1 MDVTMPTRVLI
12 EMIGFGIVAIASF
25 QVAHYLK
32 RFRLP
37 LITGMIVTGIV
48 AGSSLL
54 NFITREALLQLQF
67 LNEIALAIIAFSAG
81 SELYLKELRSRM
93 RSIKWMVI
101 GQVVVTFGLS
111 IVAVFYLS
119 ELIPFMKGMPVSIKW
134 AVASLFGIVFVARS
148 PSSIIALIN
157 ETRANGP
164 FTKTAIGTTVVKDV
178 VVIVLFT
185 FCLTIAEA
193 IINGKAIDFLFV
205 VVLLVELILSFL
217 AGVLLSRLLLFPFL
231 FGMHRYI
238 KGALL
243 ILIGYGV
250 FYLASYIK
258 HNSMSWIG
266 HEVSM
271 EPLLICILGSFIV
284 TNFSKHRIEF
294 RDLLHKIGPMVFV
307 VFFTLAGVSFS
318 LQVFTSVAGIAVL
331 FFFIRLFTLFVGSYL
346 GVVMAKDN
354 KEYRFIAWMP
364 YITQAGVALGLT
376 TIITKTFPEWGLEFE
391 TIVIGIV
398 VINQLIGDIFFKWA
412 IHHVKESRV
421 RHAEPA
427 YDGIKDAYIF
437 GLEPQSV
444 ALAKQ
449 LQSNRWQAKIITL
462 DREEDLMKDPDMDIV
477 SLADLSLSEI
487 RKLKMEK
494 ADAIVCMLSD
504 EENYTLAEMI
514 YEHVG
519 TKDVIIRLNDRK
531 NMERFHN
538 LGALIIDPS
547 TAMVGLLDHFVRSPN
562 ATSLLLGMDKSQDT
576 QDIEITN
583 RDIHGMTLRDLRL
596 PTDVIILSV
605 KRKGQMIISHGYTR
619 LRLKDIVTMVGS
631 TKSLDEVRRKFS
643 M

>member
-1 MDVTMPTRVLI
+1 MSARVLI

-25 QVAHYLK
+25 QVALYLK
-32 RFRLP
+32 KFRLP

-54 NFITREALLQLQF
+54 NFITRDALLQLQF

-93 RSIKWMVI
+93 KSIKWMVI

-119 ELIPFMKGMPVSIKW
+119 ELIPFMKGMPASIKW

-205 VVLLVELILSFL
+205 VILLVELILSFL
-217 AGVLLSRLLLFPFL
+217 VGVLLSRLLLFPFL

-238 KGALL
+238 KGSLL
-243 ILIGYGV
+243 ILIGYAV

-258 HNSMSWIG
+258 HHSMGWIG
-266 HEVSM
+266 YEISM
-271 EPLLICILGSFIV
+271 EPLLICILGSFMI

-294 RDLLHKIGPMVFV
+294 ADLLYKIGPMVFV

-391 TIVIGIV
+391 TIVIGLV

-421 RHAEPA
+421 RHAEPT

-449 LQSNRWQAKIITL
+449 LQSNRWQAKILTL
-462 DREEDLMKDPDMDIV
+462 DREEDLTKDPELDIV

-487 RKLKMEK
+487 RKLNIEK

-519 TKDVIIRLNDRK
+519 TKDVIIRLNERK

-631 TKSLDEVRRKFS
+631 PKSLDEVRRKFS